1 MRLRTFAPIPLLTI
15 VPLLALAACGQSP
28 SEDAEDDFADRIAGS
43 TPEMQVDST
52 PVPEAPM
59 ETGTVSDPASS
70 SCGAQLAKD
79 FIGQVDSPDIRSKI
93 TEAVGEKAPGGVVF
107 VLPGGSVETN
117 ARPDRLNVMID
128 YTQTIRD
135 LRCG

>member
-1 MRLRTFAPIPLLTI
+1 MRLRTLAV
-15 VPLLALAACGQSP
+15 VPLLAVAACGQSP
-28 SEDAEDDFADRIAGS
+28 SETAEDDFAARIQGS
-43 TPEMQVDST
+43 TPQMQVDST

-59 ETGTVSDPASS
+59 EPGTVSDPAAS

-93 TEAVGEKAPGGVVF
+93 VDAVSDKAPGGVVF
-107 VLPGGSVETN
+107 VEAGGSVETN

>member
-1 MRLRTFAPIPLLTI
+1 MRLRALAF
-15 VPLLALAACGQSP
+15 VSVLALTACNSSP
-28 SEDAEDDFADRIAGS
+28 SEDADDDFANRIAGS
-43 TPEMQVDST
+43 PPEMQVDST
-52 PVPEAPM
+52 PIPEAPM
-59 ETGTVSDPASS
+59 EAGTVSDPTSS

-93 TEAVGEKAPGGVVF
+93 TQAVGDKAPGGVVF